1 MHKCINCGKEY
12 EGNFCPFCGA
22 HMGEEK
28 LCPKCGTHCSP
39 NAKFCNNCGYAF
51 DGAEK
56 SVSKNTGSISEF
68 TIKAHIFA
76 EYLPCALFLIF
87 SVLLFGLF
95 AAPVAIMPGGEVLGE
110 KIPSQSY
117 GNLYDL
123 CGGEYNELFP
133 NLQIYGR
140 LGILFA
146 ALSAVLAVCVTIF
159 SCARPFKFKRL
170 NLFGIRG
177 AIRLTDVAEGI
188 ACIFYIAFIIITSVT
203 TAKISGLDGGIGLI
217 KAGACPVS
225 VLVLSCVF
233 LVLHLIARL
242 TEYYLDKHVPEISVS
257 ARGEKYYRGEYAL
270 DSISALKL
278 KNIALI
284 FILCCIFICFAIVH
298 YFCR

>member
-1 MHKCINCGKEY
+1 
-12 EGNFCPFCGA
+12 
-22 HMGEEK
+22 MGEEK

-56 SVSKNTGSISEF
+56 SVSKS
-68 TIKAHIFA
+68 TIKVHLFA

-123 CGGEYNELFP
+123 CGGEYNELLP

-146 ALSAVLAVCVTIF
+146 VLSAVLAVCVTIF

-278 KNIALI
+278 KNLALI
-284 FILCCIFICFAIVH
+284 FILCFIYFAIVH
-298 YFCR
+298 RFCG